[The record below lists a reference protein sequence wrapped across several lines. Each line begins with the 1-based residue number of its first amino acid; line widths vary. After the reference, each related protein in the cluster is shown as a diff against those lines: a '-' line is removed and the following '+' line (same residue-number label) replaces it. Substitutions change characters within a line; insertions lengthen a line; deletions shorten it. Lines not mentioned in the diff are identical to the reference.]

1 LFLANKQ
8 VADVEEKEPEK
19 SEKSEKPKAEVVTL
33 AGIDPD

>member
-1 LFLANKQ
+1 LQTLRK